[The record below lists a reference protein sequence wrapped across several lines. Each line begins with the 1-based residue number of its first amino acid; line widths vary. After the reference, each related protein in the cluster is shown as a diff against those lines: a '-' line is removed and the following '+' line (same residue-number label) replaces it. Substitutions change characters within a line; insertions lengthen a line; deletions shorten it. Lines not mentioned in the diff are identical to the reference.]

1 MDRKLP
7 LSSLIVIGTMLF
19 ALFFGAG
26 NLIFPA
32 QLGQEAGT
40 SFWLAVIGFLI
51 TGVGLP
57 LLGIL
62 AIGFSGSANLQELAS
77 RIHPVY
83 AVIFTSALY
92 LTIGP
97 FFAAPR
103 TGAVAFDI
111 GVVPFLGGSDP
122 FVPRLLFT
130 AVFFGLTIWLSLN
143 PQKIADRV
151 GKFLSPAIIV
161 LLLFLL
167 AAALWK
173 PMGSFQQP
181 GEAYASGAFGTG
193 FTEGYNTMDALASLV
208 FGIIVITVVRSM
220 GVKSK
225 KGIMGA
231 TMKTGFVAASCLG
244 VLYLGIAFLGASS
257 VSSLGVLETGGAVL
271 TEVAVHYFGQA
282 GLVLLAVVILLA
294 CLTTS
299 IGLMTACGEY
309 FHTLIPRMSYKTI
322 VTVFTTFCFVISN
335 IGLANIITYSVPVLM
350 FLYPLAITLMLLT
363 FVSPLF
369 GHARIVYVAVT
380 AVAMLVSIVDGL
392 AALAD
397 TLPGGR
403 LESIT
408 APVVRFYSD
417 VLPFYNDGLG
427 WLVPSI
433 AAIVIFGVIAKAA
446 GWTSGHTNNEKTN
459 TAS

>member
-7 LSSLIVIGTMLF
+7 FSSLVVIGTMLF

-40 SFWLAVIGFLI
+40 NFWPAVIGFLI

-57 LLGIL
+57 FLGIL
-62 AIGFSGSANLQELAS
+62 AIGFSGSANLQDLAS
-77 RIHPVY
+77 RIHPLY
-83 AVIFTSALY
+83 AILFTSALY

-111 GVVPFLGGSDP
+111 GIAPFLNGADP
-122 FVPRLLFT
+122 MIPRLIFT
-130 AVFFGLTIWLSLN
+130 ALFFGITIWLSLN

-151 GKFLSPAIIV
+151 GKILSPAIIILLLV
-161 LLLFLL
+161 LLVVALFS
-167 AAALWK
+167 
-173 PMGSFQQP
+173 PMGSFQTP
-181 GEAYASGAFGTG
+181 SSTYLSGAFGKG

-208 FGIIVITVVRSM
+208 FGIIVITIVRSM
-220 GVKSK
+220 GVQSK
-225 KGIMGA
+225 KGIVAA
-231 TMKTGFVAASCLG
+231 TFKTGIVAAG
-244 VLYLGIAFLGASS
+244 FLGILYVGIAYLGASS
-257 VSSLGVLETGGAVL
+257 VSSLGVLDSGGAVL
-271 TEVAVHYFGQA
+271 TSVATHYFGQA
-282 GLVLLAVVILLA
+282 GLVLLGVVILLA

-309 FHTLIPRMSYKTI
+309 FHTLIPALSYKVI
-322 VTVFTTFCFVISN
+322 VTTFTVFCFIVSN
-335 IGLANIITYSVPVLM
+335 IGLNNIITYSVPVLL

-380 AVAMLVSIVDGL
+380 IVAMLISVFDGL

-397 TLPGGR
+397 TLPGGQ
-403 LESIT
+403 LGKLIEPIT
-408 APVVRFYSD
+408 AFYGK
-417 VLPFYNDGLG
+417 VLPLYENGLG
-427 WLVPSI
+427 WLIPTL
-433 AAIVIFGVIAKAA
+433 IVIVVFGVIARVTGMNSKRSLS
-446 GWTSGHTNNEKTN
+446 TEE
-459 TAS
+459 

>member
-7 LSSLIVIGTMLF
+7 FSSLVVIGTMLF

-40 SFWLAVIGFLI
+40 NFWPAVIGFLI

-57 LLGIL
+57 FLGIL
-62 AIGFSGSANLQELAS
+62 AIGFSGSANLQDLAS
-77 RIHPVY
+77 RIHPLY
-83 AVIFTSALY
+83 AILFTSALY

-111 GVVPFLGGSDP
+111 GIAPFLNGADP
-122 FVPRLLFT
+122 LIPRLIFT
-130 AVFFGLTIWLSLN
+130 ALFFGITIWLSLN

-151 GKFLSPAIIV
+151 GKILSPAIIILLLV
-161 LLLFLL
+161 LLVVALFS
-167 AAALWK
+167 
-173 PMGSFQQP
+173 PMGTIQAPSST
-181 GEAYASGAFGTG
+181 YLSGAFGNG

-208 FGIIVITVVRSM
+208 FGIIVITIVRSM

-225 KGIMGA
+225 KGIVGA
-231 TMKTGFVAASCLG
+231 TFKTGIVAAG
-244 VLYLGIAFLGASS
+244 FLGILYVGIAYLGASS
-257 VSSLGVLETGGAVL
+257 VSSLGMMDSGGAVL
-271 TEVAVHYFGQA
+271 TSVATHYFGQA
-282 GLVLLAVVILLA
+282 GLVLLGVVILLA

-309 FHTLIPRMSYKTI
+309 FHTLIPSLSYKVI
-322 VTVFTTFCFVISN
+322 VITFTVFCFVVSN
-335 IGLANIITYSVPVLM
+335 IGLNNIITYSVPVLL

-380 AVAMLVSIVDGL
+380 IVAMLISVVDGL

-397 TLPGGR
+397 TLPGGQ
-403 LESIT
+403 LGKMIEPIT
-408 APVVRFYSD
+408 AFYRK
-417 VLPFYNDGLG
+417 VLPLYENGLG
-427 WLVPSI
+427 WLIPTL
-433 AAIVIFGVIAKAA
+433 IVIVVFGVIARVTGMNSKQSLS
-446 GWTSGHTNNEKTN
+446 TEE
-459 TAS
+459 